1 MHGIIHLELHNFVK
15 SRFGEE
21 ALRTLLDRVG
31 QADDVITP
39 LQSYS
44 DQAIADIVVEASK
57 MTGKPVPAL
66 LEAFGEYLVPA
77 YISLY
82 GSLLK
87 PEWRTLDVIERT
99 EETIHRVVR
108 RRQPGA
114 APPRLRATRVGP
126 KMVMLS
132 YDSPRKLCAV
142 ARGIARGLAARF
154 GDNLTMTDIA
164 FMHRGDA
171 ACLISF
177 EVD

>member
-15 SRFGEE
+15 SRFGDE
-21 ALRTLLDRVG
+21 ALRELLERAG
-31 QADDVITP
+31 QDADVITP
-39 LQSYS
+39 LRTYS
-44 DQAIADIVVEASK
+44 DQAIVDLLVEGSR
-57 MTGKPVPAL
+57 MTGKSIPAL

-77 YISLY
+77 YLSLY

-87 PEWRTLDVIERT
+87 PEWKTLDVIERT

-126 KMVMLS
+126 KMVMLA
-132 YDSPRKLCAV
+132 YDSPRKLCQV
-142 ARGIARGLAARF
+142 ARGIARGLASRF
-154 GDNLTMTDIA
+154 GETLTMNDIEC
-164 FMHRGDA
+164 MHRGDP

-177 EVD
+177 EVE